1 MTSKQVTD
9 REKSARAVGAAA
21 ETHGAQIGAGFTRE
35 LSGHLK
41 SGETL
46 PDAGL
51 LARLIGRKILA
62 DNAAL
67 LAADHAHE
75 QELADDDGPREDRDD
90 AAAKVRSV
98 LVDLRAAIDSGY
110 GARGLSLLGLG
121 DAVAVD
127 PSVLATAAGNAQK
140 ALKDQ
145 TIKLPKPKRAGMKI
159 DRAAFA
165 EDIAGELPALQKALA
180 KVATEEREKE
190 GTQRVKNEAM
200 TKNDASFTSGAD
212 FLATSCQVAG
222 LIDIAAKVR
231 PSGRRPGRVAAE
243 DGAATPVEDPKGGGS

>member
-21 ETHGAQIGAGFTRE
+21 KTHAAQIAAGFNRE
-35 LSGHLK
+35 LTPHLEP
-41 SGETL
+41 GETL

-51 LARLIGRKILA
+51 LARLIGRKIVA
-62 DNAAL
+62 DNTAL

-75 QELADDDGPREDRDD
+75 QELADDAGPREDRDD

-98 LVDLRAAIDSGY
+98 LVDLRAAIESAY
-110 GARGLSLLGLG
+110 GARGLTLLGLG

-127 PSVLATAAGNAQK
+127 PSVVATAAGNVQK

-145 TIKLPKPKRAGMKI
+145 NIKLPKPKRAGMKI

-190 GTQRVKNEAM
+190 VTQRVKNEAM
-200 TKNDASFTSGAD
+200 AKNDAAFTSGAD

-231 PSGRRPGRVAAE
+231 PSGRRPGRVATE
-243 DGAATPVEDPKGGGS
+243 DDAAAPAGEPNGGGG

>member
-21 ETHGAQIGAGFTRE
+21 ETHAAQIAAGFTRE

-62 DNAAL
+62 DSAAL

-75 QELADDDGPREDRDD
+75 QELADDDGPREDRDE

-98 LVDLRAAIDSGY
+98 LVDLRAAIDSVY
-110 GARGLSLLGLG
+110 GARGLTLLGLG

-127 PSVLATAAGNAQK
+127 PSVLATAGGNALK

-165 EDIAGELPALQKALA
+165 EDIAGELPALQKALT

-190 GTQRVKNEAM
+190 ATQRVKNEAIAR
-200 TKNDASFTSGAD
+200 NDVTFTSGAD
-212 FLATSCQVAG
+212 FLAVSCQVAG
-222 LIDIAAKVR
+222 LIDIAARVR
-231 PSGRRPGRVAAE
+231 PSGRRPGRVATEDDAGAPAAE
-243 DGAATPVEDPKGGGS
+243 PAGGGG